1 FEKRGLMRIIAIEEH
16 VTTPLYQQKQV
27 DSPRRLASLADRK
40 QRVGHDVMAEMLD
53 MSNSRVAA
61 MNDSGIDLQVLSMT
75 MPGPQG
81 LPAAEAIAVA
91 RDAND
96 RIAAAVK
103 AHPNRFAAFATLPTP
118 DVKAAV
124 AELQRTV
131 GTLGFKGTMI
141 NGHTNGEFLDDKK
154 YWPIFEAAEA
164 LDVPVY
170 LHPRDVPPA
179 AAFYFAGYPEIATA
193 ACGFTVDTTI
203 HFMRLVFAGV
213 FDAFPKLKFI
223 LGHLGEGIPFVL
235 NRVED
240 HTGLAAKRRG
250 LKRTFAE
257 VMKESVWVTTSG
269 NFSPPA
275 LRCTVEVLGIDRV
288 MFSVDW
294 PYESNKIGVA
304 FLNNLG
310 LAPPDLEKLAHGN
323 AERLLRL

>member
-1 FEKRGLMRIIAIEEH
+1 MRIIAIEEH
-16 VTTPLYQQKQV
+16 VTTQLYQQQQV
-27 DSPRRLASLADRK
+27 DSPRRLQSLADRK
-40 QRVGHDVMAEMLD
+40 RRVGHDVMAEMLD

-61 MNDSGIDLQVLSMT
+61 MNEAGIDFQVLSMT

-81 LPAAEAIAVA
+81 LPVAESVAVA
-91 RDAND
+91 RDANNHM
-96 RIAAAVK
+96 AAAIK
-103 AHPNRFAAFATLPTP
+103 SHPNRFAAFAALPTP
-118 DVKAAV
+118 DVSAAV
-124 AELQRTV
+124 AELERTV
-131 GTLGFKGTMI
+131 KTLGFKGTMI

-154 YWPIFEAAEA
+154 YWPIFAAAEA

-170 LHPRDVPPA
+170 LHPRDVHPS

-203 HFMRLVFAGV
+203 HFMRLVFGGV

-235 NRVED
+235 DRVED
-240 HTGLAAKRRG
+240 HTSLAAKRRG
-250 LKRTFAE
+250 LKKTLAE
-257 VMKESVWVTTSG
+257 VMKENVWVTTSG

-275 LRCTVEVLGIDRV
+275 LRCTVEILGIDRV

-294 PYESNKIGVA
+294 PYESNKLGVA
-304 FLNNLG
+304 FLNDLG
-310 LAPPDLEKLAHGN
+310 LAQPALEKLAHGN

>member
-1 FEKRGLMRIIAIEEH
+1 MRIIAIEEH
-16 VTTPLYQQKQV
+16 VTTPLYQQRQV
-27 DSPRRLASLADRK
+27 DSPRRLQSLADRK

-61 MNDSGIDLQVLSMT
+61 MNEAGIDFQVLSMT

-81 LPAAEAIAVA
+81 LPAAESIAVA

-96 RIAAAVK
+96 RMAAAMK
-103 AHPNRFAAFATLPTP
+103 SHPNRFAAFAALPTP

-124 AELQRTV
+124 AELERTV
-131 GTLGFKGTMI
+131 KTLGFKGTMI
-141 NGHTNGEFLDDKK
+141 NGHTNGEFLDERK

-170 LHPRDVPPA
+170 LHPRDVHPS

-203 HFMRLVFAGV
+203 HFMRLVFSGV

-235 NRVED
+235 DRVED
-240 HTGLAAKRRG
+240 HTALAAKRRG
-250 LKRTFAE
+250 LKKTMAE
-257 VMKESVWVTTSG
+257 VMKENVWVTTSG

-275 LRCTVEVLGIDRV
+275 LRCTVEILGIDRV
-288 MFSVDW
+288 IFSVDW

-304 FLNNLG
+304 FLNDLG
-310 LAPPDLEKLAHGN
+310 LAPPVLDKLAHGN
-323 AERLLRL
+323 AEKLLKL